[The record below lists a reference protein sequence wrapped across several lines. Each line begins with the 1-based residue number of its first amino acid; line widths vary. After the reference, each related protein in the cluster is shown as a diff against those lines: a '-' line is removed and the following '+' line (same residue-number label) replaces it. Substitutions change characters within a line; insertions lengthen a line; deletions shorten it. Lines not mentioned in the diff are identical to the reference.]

1 MSCVS
6 FISRLPKST
15 SLIRSNIT
23 TATKACV
30 TSTTN
35 TPQNRWIHSNQK
47 MQRISP
53 QQQQQQ
59 SSSSSQ
65 ANNAFA
71 AMAATALGLGSVG
84 MVAACEK
91 SQKDPMTKYAT
102 QNQAS
107 TAIPTST
114 PTDKIIAT
122 SPSTSTSASTS
133 IPSDTSSSSPNLSSV
148 QAISPDILA
157 QKVEDDQ
164 TADEARLEEAALR
177 AKKHA
182 GGLKIFS
189 GNGNMA
195 LSLEIAKTLG
205 INLGKA
211 TVGRFADG
219 EVNVNIH
226 ENVRGKDVYIIQPT
240 CPPVN
245 DNIME
250 LLLMVST
257 LNRASARRI
266 TVVIPYYGYAR
277 QDRKMQ
283 ARVPISAAD
292 VARLLEAMGIDRVI
306 AVDLHCGQI
315 QGFFGPRVPVDNLDG
330 GVVGLDH
337 FGGKDLHN
345 PVVVSPDA
353 GGVYRAKKFKEG
365 LTHRYEMNDI
375 GLAMIIKQRARAGT
389 VDTMDLV
396 GDVNDCDCILVD
408 DMIDT
413 AGTICKAAAVLK
425 QKGAR
430 RVFAFASHGLL
441 SGPGNERIANS
452 EMEECVILNTIPSSP
467 QREANDKLVVLS
479 VAPLLAQTIFNV
491 HAKKSISA
499 LFK

>member
-1 MSCVS
+1 MH
-6 FISRLPKST
+6 LPKYFQYLKGREIAVST
-15 SLIRSNIT
+15 LKAAAARNTGSASYTSWTRT
-23 TATKACV
+23 TA
-30 TSTTN
+30 SN
-35 TPQNRWIHSNQK
+35 TGN
-47 MQRISP
+47 
-53 QQQQQQ
+53 
-59 SSSSSQ
+59 SSSS
-65 ANNAFA
+65 NNGAAFA
-71 AMAATALGLGSVG
+71 ASAAAAATLLGGAASVAL
-84 MVAACEK
+84 CEK
-91 SQKDPMTKYAT
+91 NLKDPMTVYAVNAT
-102 QNQAS
+102 KNAQQFVGEQEEEEE
-107 TAIPTST
+107 T
-114 PTDKIIAT
+114 PLELPVEESQESNDDNTYIAAT
-122 SPSTSTSASTS
+122 SP
-133 IPSDTSSSSPNLSSV
+133 
-148 QAISPDILA
+148 
-157 QKVEDDQ
+157 KVEHSVS
-164 TADEARLEEAALR
+164 ADMTIEEARLEAAT
-177 AKKHA
+177 AKAKRHSA
-182 GGLKIFS
+182 GLKLFS
-189 GNGNMA
+189 GNGNMG
-195 LSLEIAKTLG
+195 LSLEVAKVLG

-219 EVNVNIH
+219 EVNVMIH

-245 DNIME
+245 DNLME

-330 GVVGLDH
+330 GIVGIDY
-337 FGGKDLHN
+337 FGDKDLHN

-365 LTHRYEMNDI
+365 LTHKFDMHDI

-389 VDTMDLV
+389 VDKMDLV
-396 GDVNDCDCILVD
+396 GEVKDCDCIIVD

-413 AGTICKAAAVLK
+413 AGTLCKAADVLVA
-425 QKGAR
+425 KGAK

-441 SGPGNERIANS
+441 SGPGNDRIANS
-452 EMEECVILNTIPSSP
+452 KMEECVILNTIPSSP
-467 QREANDKLVVLS
+467 QRSANEKLTELS
-479 VAPLLAQTIFNV
+479 VAPLLAQTIFNI

>member
-1 MSCVS
+1 MSMATVFARRFAAGQGREIAVS
-6 FISRLPKST
+6 TLKAAAARNSGSASYTSWTRTTAST
-15 SLIRSNIT
+15 SSSNNG
-23 TATKACV
+23 AGAKAG
-30 TSTTN
+30 S
-35 TPQNRWIHSNQK
+35 
-47 MQRISP
+47 
-53 QQQQQQ
+53 
-59 SSSSSQ
+59 
-65 ANNAFA
+65 AFA
-71 AMAATALGLGSVG
+71 ASAAAAATLLGGAASVAL
-84 MVAACEK
+84 CEK
-91 SQKDPMTKYAT
+91 NLKDPMTVYAVNAAENA
-102 QNQAS
+102 QRFVEVEENQEAAAAPQEQPS
-107 TAIPTST
+107 VVDESQENDDTYIA
-114 PTDKIIAT
+114 AT
-122 SPSTSTSASTS
+122 SPKVAH
-133 IPSDTSSSSPNLSSV
+133 P
-148 QAISPDILA
+148 APDMT
-157 QKVEDDQ
+157 VE
-164 TADEARLEEAALR
+164 EARLEAAT
-177 AKKHA
+177 AKAKRHSA
-182 GGLKIFS
+182 GLKLFS
-189 GNGNMA
+189 GNGNMG
-195 LSLEIAKTLG
+195 LSLEVAKVLG

-219 EVNVNIH
+219 EVNVMIH

-245 DNIME
+245 DNLME

-330 GVVGLDH
+330 GIVGIDY
-337 FGGKDLHN
+337 FGDKDLHN

-365 LTHRYEMNDI
+365 LTHKFDMHDI

-389 VDTMDLV
+389 VDKMDLV
-396 GDVNDCDCILVD
+396 GEVKDCDCIIVD

-413 AGTICKAAAVLK
+413 AGTLCKAADVLID
-425 QKGAR
+425 KGAK

-441 SGPGNERIANS
+441 SGPGNDRIANS
-452 EMEECVILNTIPSSP
+452 KMEECVILNTIPSSP
-467 QREANDKLVVLS
+467 QRSANEKLTELS
-479 VAPLLAQTIFNV
+479 VAPLLAQTIFNI